1 MIFTP
6 LASSSAGNAYLLED
20 KGSRILL
27 ECGLPIKK
35 LRAVVPGLTGL
46 TGCLITHEHKD
57 HSRST
62 EALLDLGVPVWM
74 TRGTAEAL
82 SCGAAQLIR
91 AAEDRPGGFLPFAVG
106 TIEVLP
112 FTVYHDAA
120 EPVGFYIRSRVDG
133 ERLLFATDTCA
144 VPFSFPGLTTIAVEA
159 NFSEEILSRSVKLP
173 KEIRKRIANSHMEIQ
188 QTCQFLR
195 RLDKSRLRE
204 VYLIHL
210 SDSHARESLF
220 VDLVGREC
228 PGVAIH
234 AAAK

>member
-1 MIFTP
+1 MRFTP

-35 LRAVVPGLTGL
+35 LRAAAPGLTDL
-46 TGCLITHEHKD
+46 TGCLVTHEHKD
-57 HSRST
+57 HSRSV
-62 EALLDLGVPVWM
+62 EELLDSGVPVWM
-74 TRGTAEAL
+74 TEGTATAL
-82 SCGAAQLIR
+82 SCGTAQLIR
-91 AAEDRPGGFLPFAVG
+91 AAEDRPGGYSPFCVG
-106 TIEVLP
+106 TLEVLP
-112 FTVYHDAA
+112 FVVYHDAA

-144 VPFSFPGLTTIAVEA
+144 VPFSFPGLNTVAVEA

-173 KEIRKRIANSHMEIQ
+173 KDIRKRIANSHMEIQ

-195 RLDKSRLRE
+195 RLDKRNLRD
-204 VYLIHL
+204 VWLIHL
-210 SDSHARESLF
+210 SDSHARENLF